1 MRSDVIHS
9 SEEEEGETEE
19 EEALSWQGEGDTWA
33 GMGLTPAYA
42 LSRARAEPCEAD
54 LAMLTILCPTSV
66 GLREQDETSREQG
79 RSTEA
84 NFRVRRAKV
93 EADAAAA
100 KAHATAAKLACSGR
114 ETQETDSEAETR
126 GEAGEE

>member
-1 MRSDVIHS
+1 MVTVVLFSLAWAALRSDVIHS

-19 EEALSWQGEGDTWA
+19 EEASSWQGKEETWA
-33 GMGLTPAYA
+33 GMDLTPAYA
-42 LSRARAEPCEAD
+42 HSRARAEPCEAD

-66 GLREQDETSREQG
+66 GLREQDETAREQG

-84 NFRVRRAKV
+84 NFRARRAKV

-100 KAHATAAKLACSGR
+100 KAHATADRSACSGR
-114 ETQETDSEAETR
+114 RT
-126 GEAGEE
+126 